1 MRISDWSSDVCSSD
15 LSTPGVLDWPV
26 FIARRQQYIS
36 NIHASYRK
44 RFDELGITLIAERG
58 ELLGNGRVRAGGQE
72 LSAAHVLIATG
83 GHASRPD
90 IPGNE
95 PGIDSN
101 GFFDRWAVPRKGA
114 VGG

>member
-15 LSTPGVLDWPV
+15 L
-26 FIARRQQYIS
+26 
-36 NIHASYRK
+36 ASYRK

-83 GHASRPD
+83 GHARRPD
-90 IPGNE
+90 ITGNE
-95 PGIDSN
+95 HGIDSN
-101 GFFDRWAVPRKGA
+101 GFFDLCAAPRKVA
-114 VGG
+114 VIGDRKSTRLNSSH